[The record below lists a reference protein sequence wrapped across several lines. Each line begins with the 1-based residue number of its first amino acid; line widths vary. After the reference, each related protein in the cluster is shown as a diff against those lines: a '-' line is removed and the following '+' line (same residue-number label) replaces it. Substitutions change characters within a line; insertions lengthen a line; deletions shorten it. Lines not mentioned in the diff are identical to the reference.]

1 MMLEDFKEKEVAR
14 LAAFESFAFMTE
26 TQSET
31 LMEICQLA
39 CGLFEV
45 AYAQVTLV
53 GADRCYYLTRTVAQR
68 SFAREG
74 SFTDRCFGNTDIT
87 IVPDALADARYAD
100 LPAQSLH
107 GARFYGAAPLL
118 FAPGLSLGVM
128 SIYDSKPH
136 LEFPDAERAHFRRL
150 AVLVVNELKRQ
161 RGLRDL
167 KKREEALTK
176 ARDAAN
182 AANQAKTAFLATMSH
197 EIRTPLNG
205 VLGMAQVMAGETLPE
220 VQRERLE
227 IIRQS
232 GETLLALLND
242 ILDLSKIEAGK
253 LDLEKADFNMEAL
266 VRSTWSGFSA
276 LATQKGLAYE
286 LDIAPDAVGV
296 FHGDS
301 IRLRQILSNLISN
314 ALKFTSH
321 GAVTVK
327 VWRDDGAMQFTVADT
342 GIGIAQDALAKV
354 FDKFVQADSSTTRR
368 YGGTGLGLSICHQLA
383 RAMGGNIAVTSRE
396 GSGTTFHVSLP
407 LPFVGQP
414 QDAARRG
421 ASAGGAAAV
430 TASDSALRVL
440 AAEDNEVNQRVL
452 EAFLGQVG
460 VKPVIVPNGRKA
472 VEAWETGEWDMILMD
487 IQMPELDGRQAT
499 AAIRKREAET
509 GRARTPI
516 IALSA
521 DVMSHQLAEYDGFDI
536 DGVLAKP
543 IDSALLFETV
553 RRYAGKRAA

>member
-1 MMLEDFKEKEVAR
+1 MNLEDWKDREAAR

-26 TQSET
+26 TGSET
-31 LMEICQLA
+31 LTEICQLA

-74 SFTDRCFGNTDIT
+74 SFTDRCFGHFDVT

-118 FAPGLSLGVM
+118 IAPNLSLGVM

-136 LEFPDAERAHFRRL
+136 VEFRDVERAHFQRL

-161 RGLRDL
+161 RGLREL
-167 KKREEALTK
+167 QMREEALTR
-176 ARDAAN
+176 ARDTAN
-182 AANQAKTAFLATMSH
+182 AANHAKTAFLATMSH

-205 VLGMAQVMAGETLPE
+205 VLGMAQVMAADPLPE

-266 VRSTWSGFSA
+266 VRSTFCGFSA
-276 LATQKGLAYE
+276 LATQKGLAYD
-286 LDIAPDAVGV
+286 LSIAPEAAAV

-301 IRLRQILSNLISN
+301 TRVRQILSNLISN

-321 GAVTVK
+321 GSVTMK
-327 VWRDDGAMQFTVADT
+327 VRRAGEILQFTVTDT
-342 GIGIAQDALAKV
+342 GIGIAQDALDKV

-368 YGGTGLGLSICHQLA
+368 YGGTGLGLSICNQLA
-383 RAMGGNIAVTSRE
+383 RAMGGGVAVSEQGGRRHDL
-396 GSGTTFHVSLP
+396 SGKL
-407 LPFVGQP
+407 
-414 QDAARRG
+414 
-421 ASAGGAAAV
+421 AAALCRPMPGHG
-430 TASDSALRVL
+430 APRCR
-440 AAEDNEVNQRVL
+440 QR
-452 EAFLGQVG
+452 
-460 VKPVIVPNGRKA
+460 RRRS
-472 VEAWETGEWDMILMD
+472 
-487 IQMPELDGRQAT
+487 RQ
-499 AAIRKREAET
+499 R
-509 GRARTPI
+509 RARFACWRRKTMKSTGGCSKRFSVR
-516 IALSA
+516 SA
-521 DVMSHQLAEYDGFDI
+521 
-536 DGVLAKP
+536 
-543 IDSALLFETV
+543 
-553 RRYAGKRAA
+553 